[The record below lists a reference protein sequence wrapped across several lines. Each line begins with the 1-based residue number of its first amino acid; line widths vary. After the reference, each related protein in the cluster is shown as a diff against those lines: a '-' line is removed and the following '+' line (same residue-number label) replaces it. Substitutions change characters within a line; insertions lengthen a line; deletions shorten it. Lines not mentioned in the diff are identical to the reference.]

1 LVINFFCNYNKIFFH
16 RIKIICDTKQRNCMT
31 DNPWQTRSVQQ
42 VYDNPWI
49 RVAHHEVINPAG
61 NPGIYGLVH
70 FKNLAIGI
78 VPLDAQ
84 QQTWLVGQY
93 RYALNAYSW
102 EIPEGGGPLE
112 TAPLL
117 AAQRELLEET
127 GLQAQRWTPILEM
140 HVSNSVTDERAIAF
154 VAQELSIGVAQPEET
169 ELLQIRQLPFAEAI
183 EMVMHGLITDA
194 LSVAALLKTQLLLQR
209 GDL

>member
-1 LVINFFCNYNKIFFH
+1 
-16 RIKIICDTKQRNCMT
+16 MT

-84 QQTWLVGQY
+84 RQTWLVGQY

-112 TAPLL
+112 IAPLL

-140 HVSNSVTDERAIAF
+140 HISNSVTDERAIAF

-183 EMVMHGLITDA
+183 DMVMNGAITDA
-194 LSVAALLKTQLLLQR
+194 LSVAALLKTQLLLQK
-209 GDL
+209 GKL